1 MSSENTTRAR
11 LTETAARLF
20 HEQGYEATG
29 VATILR
35 EAGVNSGSLYH
46 FFSSKEDLLAAVL
59 DRYIE
64 KLRPE
69 ILEQAEKASV
79 DPIERVF
86 ALLGVYRTGLEI
98 TRCTLGCPIGNLAL
112 EVGDGSPR
120 LREKIAQNFENWRLA
135 VEGWLERASDRLPA
149 ALDTAD
155 LSRFVLVVME
165 GAVMQARALR
175 SLEPFDAAVRQLR
188 RHFDSLL
195 AERSAKSSK
204 NRNNEKERKKN

>member
-1 MSSENTTRAR
+1 MSTENTTRAR

-46 FFSSKEDLLAAVL
+46 FFASKEDLLAAVL

-69 ILEQAEKASV
+69 ILEPAERATD

-86 ALLGVYRTGLEI
+86 ALLGVYRKGLEL

-112 EVGDGSPR
+112 EIGDGSPR
-120 LREKIAQNFENWRLA
+120 LREKIARNFENWRRA
-135 VEGWLERASDRLPA
+135 VEAWLELASDRLPA
-149 ALDTAD
+149 ELDTTD

-165 GAVMQARALR
+165 GAVMQARATS
-175 SLEPFDAAVRQLR
+175 SLEPFDAAVRELR
-188 RHFDSLL
+188 RHFETLL
-195 AERSAKSSK
+195 AERSASGSK
-204 NRNNEKERKKN
+204 IRNRKKGRKTN